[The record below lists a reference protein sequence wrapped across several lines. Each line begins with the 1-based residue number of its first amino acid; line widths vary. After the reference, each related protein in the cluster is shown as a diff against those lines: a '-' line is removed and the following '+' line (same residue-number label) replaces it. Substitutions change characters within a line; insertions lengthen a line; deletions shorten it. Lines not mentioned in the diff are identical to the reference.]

1 MKFEMDEQTLNN
13 LVAFLNRVEY
23 RGLQEVQA
31 INQIMEILSNPEK
44 KEE

>member
-31 INQIMEILSNPEK
+31 INQIMEILSSPEK
-44 KEE
+44 NEE